1 MTSLENKYIYRHNS
15 QVSIAKGIGI
25 TLMVVGHSGCPEY
38 LHNVIYCFHMVLFY
52 FLSGYFFRDNKVV
65 ESGKNFMFRKF
76 KGLYWPYI
84 KWSIVFI
91 LLHNLFFEIGFN
103 ESALSQQEMWINV
116 KRSIRGMWQGEHFLG
131 AYWFLMSLFW
141 EIVIFSLIIWVKN
154 KIKMKY
160 FISLTVLVLFLTGLL
175 TIEYCIE
182 IWVNRELMVL
192 PFFYLGYMVGNSKLV
207 LFSEKYEKRIAYLL
221 CLPILLVVATFTQIS
236 IGGNNYGLYYIYVF
250 TSFCGIYL
258 IMVLSKQL
266 NKTRLGKMLDY
277 IGGGTLSI
285 MTFHFFAFKL
295 LSALLVVIMSL
306 PNSYLQ
312 EWPVPDSLKEF
323 WLLYSIVGI
332 LIPIGMLLFYSHMKS
347 RCLSIIKK

>member
-1 MTSLENKYIYRHNS
+1 MSHNS

-38 LHNVIYCFHMVLFY
+38 LHNVIYSFHMVLFY
-52 FLSGYFFRDNKVV
+52 FLSGFFFRDNKVV

-116 KRSIRGMWQGEHFLG
+116 KRSIRGMWQGERFLG

-154 KIKMKY
+154 KLKMK
-160 FISLTVLVLFLTGLL
+160 FFTSLMVLVLFITGLL
-175 TIEYCIE
+175 TIEYGID

-192 PFFYLGYMVGNSKLV
+192 PFFYLGYMVGNNKLV
-207 LFSEKYEKRIAYLL
+207 LFSEKYEKSIAYFI

-236 IGGNNYGLYYIYVF
+236 IGGNNYGLYYIYVL

-266 NKTRLGKMLDY
+266 NNTRLGKLLDY
-277 IGGGTLSI
+277 AGGGNFAYNDI
-285 MTFHFFAFKL
+285 PFFCVQVAYRLACRNNVTPKL
-295 LSALLVVIMSL
+295 ISARVASA
-306 PNSYLQ
+306 
-312 EWPVPDSLKEF
+312 
-323 WLLYSIVGI
+323 
-332 LIPIGMLLFYSHMKS
+332 
-347 RCLSIIKK
+347 